1 MKDVQANTKRNIR
14 IVGNLLNVL
23 NILNILQIKH
33 IDMYYKTEEKIRLTW
48 HPDNCNLIVL
58 FTSLS

>member
-33 IDMYYKTEEKIRLTW
+33 IDMYYKTEEKIRLT
-48 HPDNCNLIVL
+48 
-58 FTSLS
+58 